1 MSEGPSP
8 QVAKVESAPGKQRS
22 NTGLI
27 IISVGTGVV
36 CLVILAV
43 VFKGSRGGKSST
55 NLNKILN
62 NLNRRI

>member
-1 MSEGPSP
+1 MSAGPSP
-8 QVAKVESAPGKQRS
+8 QVAKVESTPGKQRS

-27 IISVGTGVV
+27 IIGVGTGVA
-36 CLVILAV
+36 CLVLLAV
-43 VFKGSRGGKSST
+43 VFRGARGGKSSA

>member
-8 QVAKVESAPGKQRS
+8 QVAKVEGAPGKQRS

-27 IISVGTGVV
+27 IIGVGTGVV

-43 VFKGSRGGKSST
+43 VFKGSRGGKGST